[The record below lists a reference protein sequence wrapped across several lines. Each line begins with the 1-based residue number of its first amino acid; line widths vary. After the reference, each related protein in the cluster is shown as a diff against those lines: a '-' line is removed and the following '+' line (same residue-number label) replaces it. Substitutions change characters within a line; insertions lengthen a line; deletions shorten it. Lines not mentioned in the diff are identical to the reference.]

1 MSNAI
6 KSPAAAPNAA
16 DRANKIVD
24 LDRTDIRKSKPPKG
38 ESLAVVI
45 IAKRHGV
52 TITHARIICQLAG
65 IGARYE

>member
-6 KSPAAAPNAA
+6 KNPAAAPNAA
-16 DRANKIVD
+16 DRAYENVD
-24 LDRTDIRKSKPPKG
+24 LGRTDIRKFKPPMG

-65 IGARYE
+65 IGGAL

>member
-1 MSNAI
+1 MSTGN
-6 KSPAAAPNAA
+6 KNPAAAVSAA
-16 DRANKIVD
+16 NRAYENVD
-24 LDRTDIRKSKPPKG
+24 LGRTDIRKSKPPKG

-65 IGARYE
+65 IGRAL